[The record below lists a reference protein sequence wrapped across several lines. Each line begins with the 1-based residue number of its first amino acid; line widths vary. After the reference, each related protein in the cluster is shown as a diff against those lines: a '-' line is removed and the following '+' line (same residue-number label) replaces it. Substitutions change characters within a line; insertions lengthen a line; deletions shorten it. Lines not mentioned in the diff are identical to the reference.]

1 MRPRLLTDWLGML
14 RIGNAVVIGFAAVTG
29 YVVSG
34 GHRLWEALLLALSAT
49 LIGCYGNVINDVLD
63 VEIDRINKPWRPL
76 PSGRIS
82 LSSAKTGAA
91 ILLIA
96 GIALSLLL
104 PPVCPVI
111 AVIASVLLYAYSWRV
126 KKTGF
131 PGNLVIAF
139 LSFMVVVYGGLA
151 GPDPGRS
158 LVPGLY
164 AFLIILGREIYKGVE
179 DVEGDRRH
187 GVKTIAASLGVKP
200 AVIMGTILLFTVVA
214 ISPFPYFY
222 MGMNIAYLL
231 SAFIGVDL
239 PIIIAFIKIIKNPVK
254 HAWTSTRILKIPLFM
269 GLLAFFLGS
278 LPLNHSYLQFT

>member
-1 MRPRLLTDWLGML
+1 MDWLGML
-14 RIGNAVVIGFAAVTG
+14 RIGNAAVIGFAAITG
-29 YVVSG
+29 YTVSG
-34 GHRLWEALLLALSAT
+34 GRHIWDALLLALSAT

-63 VEIDRINKPWRPL
+63 IEIDRINKPWRPL

-82 LSSAKTGAA
+82 LPSAKTCAA
-91 ILLIA
+91 LLLIA
-96 GIALSLLL
+96 GIALSLVL

-111 AVIASVLLYAYSWRV
+111 VVIASFLLYAYSWKV

-131 PGNLVIAF
+131 PGNIVISL

-151 GPDPGRS
+151 APNPARS
-158 LVPGLY
+158 FVPGLY

-187 GVKTIAASLGVKP
+187 RVKTIAVSIGVKP
-200 AVIMGTILLFTVVA
+200 AVIIGTLILFTVVA
-214 ISPFPYFY
+214 ISPLPYFY

-231 SAFIGVDL
+231 SAFLGVDL
-239 PIIIAFIKIIKNPVK
+239 PIIIASIKIIRNPVK
-254 HAWTSTRILKIPLFM
+254 YAWTSTRILKIPLFM

-278 LPLNHSYLQFT
+278 LPLNLAIYFCN

>member
-1 MRPRLLTDWLGML
+1 
-14 RIGNAVVIGFAAVTG
+14 
-29 YVVSG
+29 
-34 GHRLWEALLLALSAT
+34 
-49 LIGCYGNVINDVLD
+49 
-63 VEIDRINKPWRPL
+63 
-76 PSGRIS
+76 
-82 LSSAKTGAA
+82 
-91 ILLIA
+91 
-96 GIALSLLL
+96 
-104 PPVCPVI
+104 
-111 AVIASVLLYAYSWRV
+111 
-126 KKTGF
+126 
-131 PGNLVIAF
+131 
-139 LSFMVVVYGGLA
+139 MVVVYGGLA

-222 MGMNIAYLL
+222 MGMNMAYLL

-278 LPLNHSYLQFT
+278 LSLNPSYLQFT